1 MLEIPNIKIGSNIA
15 IQRVVKEQD
24 TALNY
29 GSGKLEKLFA
39 TPSLVALMIE
49 ASVMLIDDELPEGLI
64 SVGKMAKVVH
74 EKPTILGE
82 TVSLKLEVK
91 EFDGSNVIL
100 EMIAYD
106 EIGIIGKGTHQRIIV
121 SKSSLLKKANARAA
135 KLENKDF

>member
-1 MLEIPNIKIGSNIA
+1 MLEIPNIEIGSNIT

-49 ASVMLIDDELPEGLI
+49 ASVKLIDDELPEGLI
-64 SVGKMAKVVH
+64 SVGKMSKVVH

-82 TVSLKLEVK
+82 TVTLKLEVK
-91 EFDGSNVIL
+91 EFDGSKVVL

-106 EIGIIGKGTHQRIIV
+106 EIGIIGKGNHQRIIV
-121 SKSSLLKKANARAA
+121 NKNSLLRKANERAA
-135 KLENKDF
+135 ELENKDF